1 MNREI
6 LHIALPAIIANVTIP
21 LLGLLD
27 TAIAGHLGSASF
39 IGAIAV
45 GSMIFNLVYWNF
57 GFLRMSTSG
66 LTAQTYGKG
75 DTAASR
81 HVLKQ
86 ACMVALAVSLAII
99 VLQVPLLSLAMWI
112 IDPSA
117 EVRELAV
124 TYYYIVVWGAPPVL
138 LMMAVKGW
146 LLGMQDSKGAMMVS
160 IVVNVL
166 NIMASLIAVYALHMG
181 FTGIAV
187 GTLIAE
193 WLGLAYAVMLVAT
206 HFRAMPKG
214 ESRHYDSSQFGAM
227 RFFKVSGDIFVRSFL
242 LMLVNLAVVAIGAR
256 SGDLILAANAL
267 IQQLNTLFAYFLDG
281 IAFAGE
287 ALVGKYFGETNGPRL
302 RLCVRRLFIWA
313 VLLTVVFTILYSFP
327 QLIFIILTDESTVI
341 STAMDY
347 RWWCALLPV
356 AGMAAFVWDGVFIG
370 LTRSRGM
377 LLAVAIA
384 SASSA
389 IIYYLLPQDMGNH
402 RLWLSFVIFLAMRG
416 IVQTIL
422 WLRMRN
428 MLTPQQYSINE
439 IAAN

>member
-6 LHIALPAIIANVTIP
+6 LNIALPAIIANVTIP
-21 LLGLLD
+21 LLGLQD

-45 GSMIFNLVYWNF
+45 GSMIFNLIYWNF

-81 HVLKQ
+81 RVLKQ
-86 ACMVALAVSLAII
+86 ACLVALAVSLGII
-99 VLQVPLLSLAMWI
+99 ILQMPLLRLSLWI
-112 IDPSA
+112 ISPS
-117 EVRELAV
+117 VQVQQLVV
-124 TYYYIVVWGAPPVL
+124 TYYYIVVWGAPAVL
-138 LMMAVKGW
+138 VMMGIKGW

-166 NIMASLIAVYALHMG
+166 NIVASLIAVYAMHMG

-193 WLGLAYAVMLVAT
+193 WLGLGYALLVVRR
-206 HFRAMPKG
+206 HLRALPQG
-214 ESRHYDSSQFGAM
+214 EASTAVADEESSQFGAM

-242 LMLVNLAVVAIGAR
+242 LMLVNLAVVAIGGR

-287 ALVGKYFGETNGPRL
+287 ALVGKYFGESNGPRL
-302 RLCVRRLFIWA
+302 RLCVRRLFVWA
-313 VLLTVVFTILYSFP
+313 AVLTVVFTALYSFP
-327 QLIFIILTDESTVI
+327 QIIFMVLTDERTVI

-347 RWWCALLPV
+347 RWWCALLPI

-370 LTRSRGM
+370 LTKSREM
-377 LLAVAIA
+377 LVAVAVA
-384 SASSA
+384 SAA
-389 IIYYLLPQDMGNH
+389 FALIYWLLPHSMGNH
-402 RLWLSFVIFLAMRG
+402 RLWMAFVIYLALRG
-416 IVQTIL
+416 VVQTVQ
-422 WLRMRN
+422 WLKMRN
-428 MLTPQQYSINE
+428 NLTPSVAVSE
-439 IAAN
+439 